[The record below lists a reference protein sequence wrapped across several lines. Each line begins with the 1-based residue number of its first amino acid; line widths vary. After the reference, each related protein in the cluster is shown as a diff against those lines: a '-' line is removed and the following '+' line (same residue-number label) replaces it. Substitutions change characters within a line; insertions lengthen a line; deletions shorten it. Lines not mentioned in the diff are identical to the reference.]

1 MICVSTGIRA
11 YWAIAVRTAMIKDIE
26 NAAAVSGI
34 VTVSP
39 GISIFG
45 KESRKS
51 VSHLLLIR
59 NNISFFYNFHAH
71 KNVKYLH
78 THIIFET

>member
-1 MICVSTGIRA
+1 
-11 YWAIAVRTAMIKDIE
+11 MIKDIE

-34 VTVSP
+34 VTVKP
-39 GISIFG
+39 GIRIFG

-59 NNISFFYNFHAH
+59 NNKSFFYDIFVL
-71 KNVKYLH
+71 KNVKYLSDR
-78 THIIFET
+78 IIFEI

>member
-1 MICVSTGIRA
+1 
-11 YWAIAVRTAMIKDIE
+11 MIKDIE

-39 GISIFG
+39 GISILG

-51 VSHLLLIR
+51 VSHLLLI
-59 NNISFFYNFHAH
+59 SFLCDYILTGHVDVSRD
-71 KNVKYLH
+71 KNLNQFINAKIK
-78 THIIFET
+78 TFQTKIIITGLD

>member
-1 MICVSTGIRA
+1 MIR
-11 YWAIAVRTAMIKDIE
+11 DIE

-39 GISIFG
+39 GIRIFG

-59 NNISFFYNFHAH
+59 NNISFVYYFQAT
-71 KNVKYLH
+71 KMLSTYLL
-78 THIIFET
+78 I